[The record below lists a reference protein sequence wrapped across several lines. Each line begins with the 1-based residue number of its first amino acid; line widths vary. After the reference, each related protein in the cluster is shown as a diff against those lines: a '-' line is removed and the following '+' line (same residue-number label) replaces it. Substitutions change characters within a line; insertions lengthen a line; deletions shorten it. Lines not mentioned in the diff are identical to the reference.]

1 MFPFGSASCP
11 FLEGPEVVSEGSAAS
26 WIKWPILNVML
37 VATYKVG
44 TRLSRNKD
52 KIPVAELISRA
63 KGTEYAHALGNLME
77 ALGQ

>member
-26 WIKWPILNVML
+26 WIKWLILNVML

-44 TRLSRNKD
+44 TRNKW
-52 KIPVAELISRA
+52 K
-63 KGTEYAHALGNLME
+63 
-77 ALGQ
+77 